1 MALPQIPIVSAD
13 QALSDMLE
21 ALALQ
26 EAALASLLN
35 AEAAK
40 IDALVAAGMPMPATI
55 QEVEAFQ
62 AAVANVVRAVAERQD
77 ANLAKLELLR
87 SFMVK

>member
-40 IDALVAAGMPMPATI
+40 IDALVAAGMPAPATI

-62 AAVANVVRAVAERQD
+62 AAVANMIRAVAERQD

-87 SFMVK
+87 SFMAK